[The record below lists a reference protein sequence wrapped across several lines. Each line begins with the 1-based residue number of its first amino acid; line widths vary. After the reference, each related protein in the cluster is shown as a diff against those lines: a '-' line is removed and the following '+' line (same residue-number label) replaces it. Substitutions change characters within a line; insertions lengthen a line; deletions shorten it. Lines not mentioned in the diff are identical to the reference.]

1 MRRQITAAILAFTTL
16 AVALFGI
23 PLAVVI
29 RSLYVNEARTRLERE
44 AAVASRDL
52 PDDATALAS
61 LARLPAAPAGVT
73 FTLYSPTGDRLIG
86 PGPTTDRRA
95 RSVTA
100 LGSVSRTEDEH
111 LATLVAVTR
120 GTDVIA
126 VLRADASIHAAE
138 HRAHLAWVLMA
149 ALGGGITLIAGGL
162 ALVRAN
168 RIVRPLRRVR
178 DGATRLGHGDYAITL
193 APTGVPELDE
203 LGEALTTTAGRLGDA
218 MQRERSFSGH
228 ASHQLRTPLTGLRV
242 TLESELLAPRA
253 DPRAVVED
261 CLAITD
267 RLERTIDDLLLL
279 ARRPRGTE
287 RLDLARVLQHVHDQW
302 PRLFD
307 AAHRELRVVDG
318 VPSGTAVVASTA
330 AVVQALDVLIDNALR
345 HGTGLVTLSVAR
357 SERAVTLAVSDEGP
371 ATEPAVRSAG
381 RGIGLELATGLIES
395 DGGRLIH
402 PSVDRPTTYE
412 LVLPSGPSRPPG
424 PSPTTAPSP

>member
-1 MRRQITAAILAFTTL
+1 
-16 AVALFGI
+16 
-23 PLAVVI
+23 
-29 RSLYVNEARTRLERE
+29 
-44 AAVASRDL
+44 
-52 PDDATALAS
+52 
-61 LARLPAAPAGVT
+61 
-73 FTLYSPTGDRLIG
+73 
-86 PGPTTDRRA
+86 
-95 RSVTA
+95 
-100 LGSVSRTEDEH
+100 
-111 LATLVAVTR
+111 
-120 GTDVIA
+120 
-126 VLRADASIHAAE
+126 
-138 HRAHLAWVLMA
+138 
-149 ALGGGITLIAGGL
+149 
-162 ALVRAN
+162 
-168 RIVRPLRRVR
+168 
-178 DGATRLGHGDYAITL
+178 
-193 APTGVPELDE
+193 VPELDE

-307 AAHRELRVVDG
+307 AAHRELRVVDDG
-318 VPSGTAVVASTA
+318 PTGTAVVASTA

-345 HGTGLVTLSVAR
+345 HGTGLVTLRVAR
-357 SERAVTLAVSDEGP
+357 SERAVTLAVSDGGP